1 MSPARSPHRP
11 TAGSRPRV
19 PGHAQSGNGQQNLPN
34 AGNYIARHYDV
45 VVRTRRFKDS
55 WDRLDRAANHLAAI
69 RDEWAGMLADKGFS
83 TFARYDKDSGWFIA
97 SGVLTEAAAKRV
109 RENNLSLELGELAY
123 QLRAALD
130 GLICETI
137 AHTQGAEPPADA
149 SRIEFPI
156 LNGKKRDF
164 NKCAFLKYPF
174 PEKLIIWLQSIQP
187 DTAVK
192 PEGDQDRGLNVTL
205 EDIHNLAR
213 LDRHRRLRILVAVP
227 TKLKFGFTT
236 DPVSKIIA
244 RERIDTFN
252 LFSGQLEFLR
262 FRVETADGS
271 MVKKGSLQTDLTL
284 EILAEDV
291 EPYENRDIGTQLMRF
306 LTAVERV
313 IERFEEEFN

>member
-1 MSPARSPHRP
+1 
-11 TAGSRPRV
+11 
-19 PGHAQSGNGQQNLPN
+19 
-34 AGNYIARHYDV
+34 V
-45 VVRTRRFKDS
+45 VVQTRRFKDG

-69 RDEWAGMLADKGFS
+69 KAEWAGMLADNGFS
-83 TFARYDKDSGWFIA
+83 TIARYDKDSGWFIA
-97 SGVLTEAAAKRV
+97 CGVLTEAAAKRV
-109 RENNLSLELGELAY
+109 SENSLSLELGELAY

-130 GLICETI
+130 GLIWEAITL
-137 AHTQGAEPPADA
+137 TQRTEPPANA

-156 LNGKKRDF
+156 LNGKRKDF
-164 NKCAFLKYPF
+164 KECEFLKYPF
-174 PEKLIIWLQSIQP
+174 PEKLATWLESIQP

-192 PEGDQDRGLNVTL
+192 PEGDPDRGLNVTL

-227 TKLKFGFTT
+227 TKLQFGFASFPPST
-236 DPVSKIIA
+236 IIA

-262 FRVETADGS
+262 FQVETADGS
-271 MVKKGSLQTDLTL
+271 MVKKGSLQTDLAL
-284 EILAEDV
+284 EVLAEDV
-291 EPYENRDIGTQLMRF
+291 EPYEDRDIGTQLMRF